1 MLYLVRAGYLNE
13 AQQITTIMLINK
25 LAPALNLP
33 VLIPSDLQCVLL
45 GIHFIPSSHPKLRVR
60 VKPVV

>member
-1 MLYLVRAGYLNE
+1 MLYLVRAGHLNE

-33 VLIPSDLQCVLL
+33 VLLPRYLPCMLL
-45 GIHFIPSSHPKLRVR
+45 GVHFIPFSLHKLRVC
-60 VKPVV
+60 VNSVI